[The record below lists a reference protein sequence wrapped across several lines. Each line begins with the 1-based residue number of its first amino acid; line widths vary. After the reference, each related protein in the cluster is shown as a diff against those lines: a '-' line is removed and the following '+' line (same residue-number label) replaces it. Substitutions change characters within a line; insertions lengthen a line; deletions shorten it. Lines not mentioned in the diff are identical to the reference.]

1 MIRAAQQAKVKFIM
15 TPSHL
20 AVRQRET
27 VLTKMYRE
35 IEDEVKRS
43 GIPHC
48 FLHSELFMDTYL
60 AEAKEIKKKG
70 TLSCVVNPDA
80 KFNPV
85 SGADIGEVAAL
96 ILSCPEEREDTRYTI
111 TGPRPISMTEMAGM
125 FSKVCFFPFVRF
137 NGFWFL
143 KSLLYLVAPWKRGQV
158 CAGGP

>member
-1 MIRAAQQAKVKFIM
+1 MNAADDDRV
-15 TPSHL
+15 
-20 AVRQRET
+20 
-27 VLTKMYRE
+27 
-35 IEDEVKRS
+35 
-43 GIPHC
+43 
-48 FLHSELFMDTYL
+48 
-60 AEAKEIKKKG
+60 
-70 TLSCVVNPDA
+70 CVVNPDA

-96 ILSCPEEREDTRYTI
+96 ILSCPEEHEDTRYTI